1 MADEQVLKSFL
12 VSLGFKTDQQSQK
25 SMLRTVAEVAASLR
39 NLAAVAVAATAAAG
53 AAIAKMATDLDELYY
68 SSKRIGSSAN
78 EIKAFGHAVG
88 QLGGSAEGA
97 VTSLENLARNIRQ
110 SPGYIGLLRRLG
122 VQTHDSAG
130 NMRDMTVQMVE
141 LGEQLRKMPTH
152 LAYQFADLLGIDEK
166 TLLAM
171 REGVGEFSDEYKA
184 LLAAT
189 GNDLDGSA
197 RDAHE
202 VMQTWRTSWAIT
214 GLLITKI
221 TSSILK
227 ALQPLAKAF
236 NSNVGGMARAAD
248 KFISFLSRMVRRVYQ
263 LIQDINALVAKFW
276 EPLRQVIDW
285 IAAKFDSM
293 GERGRAAL
301 LGIRDGA
308 ILAAAAI
315 ALFLAPITTI
325 SAALLLLYDDWKTYK
340 EGGLFSLPWDELEK
354 RWNHMGDTI
363 ANVGKTIKEW
373 FTAQLEA
380 ASKAL
385 DDLYQLASK
394 FWSGG
399 GKEMTEKTTAA
410 ATGSAPAQAAAD
422 KPQAQVTQPQPAA
435 SAPRPAATPTKPTQP
450 APAPAKSTPE
460 QAAKAANE
468 TTGGARGAAVNELA
482 MVARSQYGQLLA
494 KGEGSR
500 YGYDAYNA
508 GTKGTPIKTNSKGE
522 KYQSVVHGG
531 SYKAA
536 TGRAIT
542 DMTIGEILS
551 AGQGTGMDKAR
562 IYVAGK
568 YQFATETLRG
578 LVKAEGIPLS
588 TKFTPEVQ
596 DMLFAAHL
604 KRRAPSVYAYITGK
618 SDSYTAKD
626 WNTVAAEWRSM
637 PDTSGKTYQ
646 DKWAGSNRVMHTVE
660 QTKAA
665 LDASRAAMM
674 NRGLP
679 SAPPS
684 VAAASPSDGSLRPGV
699 TINQTTN
706 VNVTGAVD
714 PTATASAVTGA
725 QNHVNQQLAR
735 NARSAVV
742 G

>member
-25 SMLRTVAEVAASLR
+25 SMLRTVAEVTASLR

-53 AAIAKMATDLDELYY
+53 VAIAKMASDLDELYY

-293 GERGRAAL
+293 GEHGRAAL

-325 SAALLLLYDDWKTYK
+325 SAALLLLYDDWKTYR

-373 FTAQLEA
+373 FTKQLNA
-380 ASKAL
+380 ARQAL
-385 DDLYQLASK
+385 DDLYQAAAK

-399 GKEMTEKTTAA
+399 GKKMTEKTMAA
-410 ATGSAPAQAAAD
+410 ATGSAPAQAA
-422 KPQAQVTQPQPAA
+422 PA
-435 SAPRPAATPTKPTQP
+435 PTKPP
-450 APAPAKSTPE
+450 AKPAPAKPAASTTKQAQPEPAPTKPTPE

-468 TTGGARGAAVNELA
+468 TTGVARSAAVNELA
-482 MVARSQYGQLLA
+482 MVASSPYGQLLA

-508 GTKGTPIKTNSKGE
+508 GTKGTPIKINSKGE

-604 KRRAPSVYAYITGK
+604 KRRAPSVYAYATGK

>member
-25 SMLRTVAEVAASLR
+25 SMLSTVAEVTASLR

-97 VTSLENLARNIRQ
+97 VNSLENLARNIRQ

-130 NMRDMTVQMVE
+130 NVRDMTVQMVE

-152 LAYQFADLLGIDEK
+152 LAYQFADLLGVDEK

-236 NSNVGGMARAAD
+236 NSNVGGMARATG
-248 KFISFLSRMVRRVYQ
+248 KFVDFLARMARRIYQ

-276 EPLRQVIDW
+276 EPLRQAIDW

-293 GERGRAAL
+293 GEHGRAAL

-325 SAALLLLYDDWKTYK
+325 SAALLLLYDDWKTYR

-373 FTAQLEA
+373 FTKQLNA
-380 ASKAL
+380 ARQAL
-385 DDLYQLASK
+385 DDLYQAAAK
-394 FWSGG
+394 FWSDG
-399 GKEMTEKTTAA
+399 GKKMTEKTAA
-410 ATGSAPAQAAAD
+410 AASGSATAQAA
-422 KPQAQVTQPQPAA
+422 PA
-435 SAPRPAATPTKPTQP
+435 PTKPPAKP
-450 APAPAKSTPE
+450 APAPTKPTPE
-460 QAAKAANE
+460 QAAQAANE

-508 GTKGTPIKTNSKGE
+508 GTKGTPIKINSKGE

-618 SDSYTAKD
+618 SDSYSKKD
-626 WNTVAAEWRSM
+626 WNIVAAEWRSM

-646 DKWAGSNRVMHTVE
+646 DKWAGSNRVAHTVE

-706 VNVTGAVD
+706 VNVTGTVD

>member
-25 SMLRTVAEVAASLR
+25 SMLRTVVEVTASLR

-53 AAIAKMATDLDELYY
+53 AAIAKMASDLDELYY

-97 VTSLENLARNIRQ
+97 VASLENLARNIRQ

-189 GNDLDGSA
+189 GNDLDDA
-197 RDAHE
+197 AKDAHE

-263 LIQDINALVAKFW
+263 MIQDINALVAKFW

-293 GERGRAAL
+293 GEHGRAAL

-373 FTAQLEA
+373 FTKQLNAAQQ
-380 ASKAL
+380 AL
-385 DDLYQLASK
+385 DDLYQAAAK

-399 GKEMTEKTTAA
+399 GKKMTEKTTTAA
-410 ATGSAPAQAAAD
+410 AASGSATAQAA
-422 KPQAQVTQPQPAA
+422 PA
-435 SAPRPAATPTKPTQP
+435 PTKPPAKP
-450 APAPAKSTPE
+450 APAPTKPTPE

-508 GTKGTPIKTNSKGE
+508 GTKGTPIKINSKGE

-604 KRRAPSVYAYITGK
+604 KRRAPSVYAYATGK

-626 WNTVAAEWRSM
+626 WNAVAAEWRSM

-646 DKWAGSNRVMHTVE
+646 DKWSGSNRVMHTVE

-725 QNHVNQQLAR
+725 QNQVNQQLAR

>member
-25 SMLRTVAEVAASLR
+25 SMLRTVVEVTASLR

-53 AAIAKMATDLDELYY
+53 AAIAKMASDLDELYY

-97 VTSLENLARNIRQ
+97 VASLENLARNIRQ

-130 NMRDMTVQMVE
+130 NIRDMTLQMVD

-236 NSNVGGMARAAD
+236 NSNVGGMARATG
-248 KFISFLSRMVRRVYQ
+248 KFVDFLARMARRIYQ

-285 IAAKFDSM
+285 IVSKFDSM
-293 GERGRAAL
+293 GEHGRAAL

-394 FWSGG
+394 FWSSG

-410 ATGSAPAQAAAD
+410 ASGSATDQAAPAAPAAA
-422 KPQAQVTQPQPAA
+422 KPPATPAKPAQPAA
-435 SAPRPAATPTKPTQP
+435 TAPK
-450 APAPAKSTPE
+450 PAPAKPTPSTADSPAQKIISEVVRAGQEKLRVYRLSSGDTEERSGGSVSWRNNNPGNLKFEFSGSADKTVKSKRTKE
-460 QAAKAANE
+460 QALAA
-468 TTGGARGAAVNELA
+468 
-482 MVARSQYGQLLA
+482 ARSRYSGVVDLDAYGNAIFASEALGRAAKEKLLRSSHKNKTVEEMLKGYAVDDYSGKANTSAYAKHIFDLA
-494 KGEGSR
+494 KSRGLDLNGKKISEMSQPEIDALMDGIKKVEGFKEGS
-500 YGYDAYNA
+500 
-508 GTKGTPIKTNSKGE
+508 IKTTPGLPGPAQSNSSG
-522 KYQSVVHGG
+522 
-531 SYKAA
+531 
-536 TGRAIT
+536 
-542 DMTIGEILS
+542 
-551 AGQGTGMDKAR
+551 
-562 IYVAGK
+562 AGK
-568 YQFATETLRG
+568 Q
-578 LVKAEGIPLS
+578 
-588 TKFTPEVQ
+588 
-596 DMLFAAHL
+596 
-604 KRRAPSVYAYITGK
+604 
-618 SDSYTAKD
+618 
-626 WNTVAAEWRSM
+626 
-637 PDTSGKTYQ
+637 
-646 DKWAGSNRVMHTVE
+646 
-660 QTKAA
+660 
-665 LDASRAAMM
+665 
-674 NRGLP
+674 
-679 SAPPS
+679 
-684 VAAASPSDGSLRPGV
+684 AAAGGV
-699 TINQTTN
+699 TINQNTT
-706 VNVTGAVD
+706 VNVTGAAD
-714 PTATASAVTGA
+714 PSATATAVSGA
-725 QNHVNQQLAR
+725 QTQVNQQLAR

>member
-25 SMLRTVAEVAASLR
+25 SMLRTVVEVTASLR

-53 AAIAKMATDLDELYY
+53 AAIAKMASDLDELYY

-97 VTSLENLARNIRQ
+97 VASLENLARNIRQ

-293 GERGRAAL
+293 GEHGRAAL

-410 ATGSAPAQAAAD
+410 ASGSATAQAVPAAPAAA
-422 KPQAQVTQPQPAA
+422 KPPATPAKPAQPAA
-435 SAPRPAATPTKPTQP
+435 TAPK
-450 APAPAKSTPE
+450 PAPAKPAPSTAGSPAQKIISEVVRAGQEKLRVYRLSSGDTEERSGGSVSWRNNNPGNLKFEFSGSADKTVKSKRTKE
-460 QAAKAANE
+460 QALAA
-468 TTGGARGAAVNELA
+468 
-482 MVARSQYGQLLA
+482 ARSRYSGVVDLDAYGNAIFASEALGRAAKEKLLRSSHKNKTVEEMLKGYAVDDYSGKANTSAYAKHIFDLA
-494 KGEGSR
+494 KSRGLDLKGKKISEMSQPEIDALMDGIKKVEGFKEGS
-500 YGYDAYNA
+500 
-508 GTKGTPIKTNSKGE
+508 IKTTPGLPGPAQSNS
-522 KYQSVVHGG
+522 S
-531 SYKAA
+531 
-536 TGRAIT
+536 
-542 DMTIGEILS
+542 
-551 AGQGTGMDKAR
+551 GTGK
-562 IYVAGK
+562 
-568 YQFATETLRG
+568 Q
-578 LVKAEGIPLS
+578 
-588 TKFTPEVQ
+588 
-596 DMLFAAHL
+596 
-604 KRRAPSVYAYITGK
+604 
-618 SDSYTAKD
+618 
-626 WNTVAAEWRSM
+626 
-637 PDTSGKTYQ
+637 
-646 DKWAGSNRVMHTVE
+646 
-660 QTKAA
+660 
-665 LDASRAAMM
+665 
-674 NRGLP
+674 
-679 SAPPS
+679 
-684 VAAASPSDGSLRPGV
+684 AAAGGV
-699 TINQTTN
+699 TINQSTT
-706 VNVTGAVD
+706 VNVTGATD
-714 PTATASAVTGA
+714 PSATATAVSGA
-725 QNHVNQQLAR
+725 QTQVNQQLAR
-735 NARSAVV
+735 NARSALV